1 MKKLQ
6 SFPIERQ
13 ALGGFT
19 LIETLIA
26 ILILTL
32 SIVGPFQVVQG
43 VLSSAYNAR
52 DQLVAAGLAQEA
64 MEYTR
69 MVRDS
74 NYLYNAQVGA
84 NTVTWLNGMDGNNGP
99 NCYYS
104 PAPANGNHPCRIEP
118 RAMDVTSSRFYA
130 NGSLVLCTD
139 STGLSCPHPLYVDS
153 FGVYNQQD
161 IGTVSKYTRVMTLT
175 KINDHETMVTV
186 TVTWENH
193 GAKSVTVSENLQD
206 WL

>member
-1 MKKLQ
+1 MNKMKT
-6 SFPIERQ
+6 FTIESQ
-13 ALGGFT
+13 TPAGFT

-32 SIVGPFQVVQG
+32 SIVGPFQIAQG

-64 MEYTR
+64 VEYAR

-74 NYLYNAQVGA
+74 NYLYNARFGA

-99 NCYYS
+99 NCYY
-104 PAPANGNHPCRIEP
+104 AANGSHPCVVEP
-118 RAMDVTSSRFYA
+118 RAMDINSLLFYA
-130 NGSLVLCTD
+130 NGSLTLCAN
-139 STGLSCPHPLYVDS
+139 STGMSCPRPLYVDAY
-153 FGVYNQQD
+153 GIYNQQNS
-161 IGTVSKYTRVMTLT
+161 GTVSKYTRVMTLT
-175 KINDHETMVTV
+175 QINAHETMVTV